1 LPFLLAI
8 LWEGIFSTFFFLGL
22 PVFFGSWRSTKIK
35 DQEVIIDHL
44 DDSDKD
50 FSQSLEVQGDTKIH
64 RVNMWTRNGKREK
77 HIEHRKKNRNHY
89 HQDERFELS
98 KKIMIIIFFLV
109 ENWKETCQNHFSK
122 GKE

>member
-1 LPFLLAI
+1 M
-8 LWEGIFSTFFFLGL
+8 
-22 PVFFGSWRSTKIK
+22 
-35 DQEVIIDHL
+35 IIDHL

-89 HQDERFELS
+89 HQDEHFELS
-98 KKIMIIIFFLV
+98 KKLMIIIFFWWEFERNMSEPL
-109 ENWKETCQNHFSK
+109 FK
-122 GKE
+122 GKGMIWVISYQVMQVVTFLSPLMGGRDSNLWFRVI